1 MTLRTMR
8 PIRGYNQKK
17 SFREVLMQFVWALIV
32 LFVVAFVVSLV
43 ISFLVN
49 IVAGAL
55 SMLPAIF
62 VIVAIWFFV
71 RGGRIR
77 VDFPDRR
84 DRDNRY

>member
-1 MTLRTMR
+1 
-8 PIRGYNQKK
+8 
-17 SFREVLMQFVWALIV
+17 MQVVGAL
-32 LFVVAFVVSLV
+32 LALLLVAFVVSLV

-71 RGGRIR
+71 RGGRIHI
-77 VDFPDRR
+77 DFPDRR
-84 DRDNRY
+84 DRDDRW

>member
-1 MTLRTMR
+1 
-8 PIRGYNQKK
+8 
-17 SFREVLMQFVWALIV
+17 MQIVGALFA
-32 LFVVAFVVSLV
+32 LLLVAFVVSLV

-71 RGGRIR
+71 RGGRIHI
-77 VDFPDRR
+77 DFPDRR
-84 DRDNRY
+84 DRDDRW

>member
-1 MTLRTMR
+1 
-8 PIRGYNQKK
+8 
-17 SFREVLMQFVWALIV
+17 MQIVGAL
-32 LFVVAFVVSLV
+32 LALLLVAFVVSLV

-71 RGGRIR
+71 RGGRIHI
-77 VDFPDRR
+77 DFPDRR
-84 DRDNRY
+84 DCDDRW

>member
-1 MTLRTMR
+1 
-8 PIRGYNQKK
+8 
-17 SFREVLMQFVWALIV
+17 MQIIGALLALLI
-32 LFVVAFVVSLV
+32 VAFVVSLV

-62 VIVAIWFFV
+62 VIVVIWLFV
-71 RGGRIR
+71 RGGKIH
-77 VDFPDRR
+77 VEFPDRR

>member
-1 MTLRTMR
+1 
-8 PIRGYNQKK
+8 
-17 SFREVLMQFVWALIV
+17 MQIVGAL
-32 LFVVAFVVSLV
+32 LALLLVAFVVSLV

-71 RGGRIR
+71 RGGRIHI
-77 VDFPDRR
+77 DFPDRR
-84 DRDNRY
+84 DRDDRW

>member
-1 MTLRTMR
+1 
-8 PIRGYNQKK
+8 
-17 SFREVLMQFVWALIV
+17 MQIIGALLALLI
-32 LFVVAFVVSLV
+32 VAFVVSLV

-62 VIVAIWFFV
+62 VVVVIWFFV
-71 RGGRIR
+71 RGGKIH
-77 VDFPDRR
+77 VEFPDRR